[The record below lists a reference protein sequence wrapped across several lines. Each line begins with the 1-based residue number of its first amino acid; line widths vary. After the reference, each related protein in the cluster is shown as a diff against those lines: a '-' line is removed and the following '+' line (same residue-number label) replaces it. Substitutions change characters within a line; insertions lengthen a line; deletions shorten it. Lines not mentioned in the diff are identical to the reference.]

1 MSLRNPV
8 KYPVKYYSWQDDQA
22 PQLSDAD
29 GVIKTILKACLVTG
43 YGSKAGAGWT
53 ALFED
58 AYRIVLRRPLRTGNP
73 PDIKIEN
80 GTITGTTV
88 RHRIVA
94 QDNPTGLDDATE
106 LSAVNLLARD
116 SEKGKEWHCIVTD
129 FAFLLCYQ
137 MGENGI
143 VNYSKNNLLF
153 VGGAKKLLD
162 TDADYFFVNK
172 YSVVAV
178 NGIASIWLTG
188 LIYQTPPNDYGN
200 DLVSMRGNVQYSA
213 KITLNLPV
221 AENYFNNDYLAQ
233 KIIVDK
239 VAELPF
245 FCSIP
250 TQYANL
256 QTSQIS
262 VNGRN
267 MLRYVNKP
275 AQSFAVRALY
285 IPLDYWE
292 L

>member
-8 KYPVKYYSWQDDQA
+8 KYPVKYYSWQDAQA
-22 PQLSDAD
+22 PQLTDAD

-53 ALFED
+53 SLFED

-80 GTITGTTV
+80 GTFAVNGSNVT

-94 QDNPTGLDDATE
+94 QDNPTGLDDTTE

-116 SEKGKEWHCIVTD
+116 SKKGSEWHCIVTD

-137 MGENGI
+137 MGENGMTGDR
-143 VNYSKNNLLF
+143 NNLLF
-153 VGGAKKLLD
+153 IGGCKKLLD
-162 TDADYFFVNK
+162 SDAEYFITTSQQVITT
-172 YSVVAV
+172 
-178 NGIASIWLTG
+178 NGTSGAWM
-188 LIYQTPPNDYGN
+188 YGILHQGYAPFYELRRKTSYTQKLFLDIN
-200 DLVSMRGNVQYSA
+200 
-213 KITLNLPV
+213 V
-221 AENYFNNDYLAQ
+221 AEKYFNNDYLAQ
-233 KIIVDK
+233 KIIIDK
-239 VAELPF
+239 LIELPF
-245 FCSIP
+245 FAAIP
-250 TQYANL
+250 SQYDNL
-256 QTSQIS
+256 TTSQITI
-262 VNGRN
+262 NNRP

-275 AQSFAVRALY
+275 VQNYSPRALY

>member
-80 GTITGTTV
+80 GTISGSTK

-94 QDNPTGLDDATE
+94 QDNPKGLADTKE
-106 LSAVNLLARD
+106 LSSAFTMMKDPNC
-116 SEKGKEWHCIVTD
+116 GTEWYCFVTD

-137 MGENGI
+137 MGEP
-143 VNYSKNNLLF
+143 YSDVSRNSAFFVGSMKKLRDSDAELFLLF
-153 VGGAKKLLD
+153 KNSSETGNGNGGFGGILLEDASFNVGFLNARTKALYL
-162 TDADYFFVNK
+162 NK
-172 YSVVAV
+172 YF
-178 NGIASIWLTG
+178 LT
-188 LIYQTPPNDYGN
+188 IPDKTE
-200 DLVSMRGNVQYSA
+200 
-213 KITLNLPV
+213 K
-221 AENYFNNDYLAQ
+221 YFNNDYLAQ
-233 KIIVDK
+233 RVIVDT

-245 FCSIP
+245 F
-250 TQYANL
+250 
-256 QTSQIS
+256 TSVINNYDDTVNGVIS
-262 VNGRN
+262 VNGRQ
-267 MLRYVNKP
+267 MFRYVNV
-275 AQSFAVRALY
+275 QSSSYAFRRPLY

>member
-22 PQLSDAD
+22 PQLSNVD

-80 GTITGTTV
+80 GTISGSTK

-94 QDNPTGLDDATE
+94 QDNPASISDTKE
-106 LSAVNLLARD
+106 LSSVFTMMKD
-116 SEKGKEWHCIVTD
+116 PSCGVEWHCIVTD
-129 FAFLLCYQ
+129 FAFLFCYQ
-137 MGENGI
+137 MSGTYTSETR
-143 VNYSKNNLLF
+143 NNAFF
-153 VGGAKKLLD
+153 VGSCKKLK
-162 TDADYFFVNK
+162 DADLDVFFLYKNPYVT
-172 YSVVAV
+172 
-178 NGIASIWLTG
+178 ASGASDYAYGLLGNEVIYIDARKKTQYLTKNY
-188 LIYQTPPNDYGN
+188 LTLAATEKEFGN
-200 DLVSMRGNVQYSA
+200 D
-213 KITLNLPV
+213 
-221 AENYFNNDYLAQ
+221 FFAQ
-233 KIIVDK
+233 KVLLDK

-245 FCSIP
+245 FTSVCDQYSDLATSIV
-250 TQYANL
+250 
-256 QTSQIS
+256 SI
-262 VNGRN
+262 NGRQ
-267 MLRYVNKP
+267 MLRYVIVP
-275 AQSFAVRALY
+275 YADSFNRPLY

>member
-22 PQLSDAD
+22 PQLANAD

-58 AYRIVLRRPLRTGNP
+58 DYRIVLRRPLRTGNP

-94 QDNPTGLDDATE
+94 QDNPTSLDDATE

-116 SEKGKEWHCIVTD
+116 NLFGSQWYCIVTD

-137 MGENGI
+137 FDRNGA
-143 VNYSKNNLLF
+143 VSATRNNVLF
-153 VGGAKKLLD
+153 VGGCKKLLD
-162 TDADYFFVNK
+162 ADPEYFLVNTHTNIQSTGLATNPIGGIVWNSTASWQFYDMRRKTSYNQRSYLDLSITEKYINSDYF
-172 YSVVAV
+172 
-178 NGIASIWLTG
+178 
-188 LIYQTPPNDYGN
+188 
-200 DLVSMRGNVQYSA
+200 
-213 KITLNLPV
+213 
-221 AENYFNNDYLAQ
+221 AQ
-233 KIIVDK
+233 KILIDK

-245 FCSIP
+245 FASI
-250 TQYANL
+250 
-256 QTSQIS
+256 TSQYDNTAHDKIS
-262 VNGRN
+262 INNRS
-267 MLRYVNKP
+267 MLRFVNATSTP
-275 AQSFAVRALY
+275 FYGSRALY